1 MRHKHHII
9 PRHMGGTDDPSN
21 LIDLTVEEH
30 AEAHRKLYEQYNK
43 EEDRI
48 AWLALCGQMS
58 KKEAVKQGQRIGRE
72 KTNAILKER
81 YGDDWK
87 RIMSQRANN
96 RMQEILKED
105 PDYLSRANTRSFLGK
120 KHTEESKTKIGR
132 KNSKYQT
139 GSGNSQF
146 GTMWITNNIENK
158 KIKKHDLIPEGW
170 RKGRIMFE
178 TNIAG

>member
-1 MRHKHHII
+1 
-9 PRHMGGTDDPSN
+9 
-21 LIDLTVEEH
+21 
-30 AEAHRKLYEQYNK
+30 
-43 EEDRI
+43 
-48 AWLALCGQMS
+48 
-58 KKEAVKQGQRIGRE
+58 
-72 KTNAILKER
+72 
-81 YGDDWK
+81 
-87 RIMSQRANN
+87 MSQRANN

-105 PDYLSRANTRSFLGK
+105 PDYLSKTNTRSFLGK